1 MLVVNIMKVLM
12 LIIVVSKLLMLC
24 IVDKSEEEYTEF
36 ANMINIILILSL
48 VARC

>member
-1 MLVVNIMKVLM
+1 MLVVNIMEVLM

-24 IVDKSEEEYTEF
+24 IVDKSEEKYTEF